1 MTSLV
6 QQTTSYKSEA
16 FVQELIRDRDDVK
29 KYIIDNLGFEYDGT
43 EIFSREIKFINGITV
58 DFRIVKD
65 DKVIA
70 LLECKSGGIGV
81 TDYVRGIGQLLQ
93 YEYFFEEGIL
103 SNGREQYSPEFKT
116 IYFYPSDVIKNN
128 NFNIA
133 RFKYPNSTKLLEVN
147 IENFVV
153 REVVKEE
160 LDKMKSIGSEKVAVS
175 QYYFRDNR
183 LFELFILLQ
192 YLKYLEMMGR
202 ESVDRRKLEEE
213 SLRKLET
220 PNNSNWRNAF
230 ITLSSLGFISK
241 DNLLS
246 EAGKYISIKNYPQF
260 CLEILNSYIKP
271 YVELIFNV
279 LYNNQESS
287 LTELANEIE
296 LMYQGKKVLF
306 VTDSDN
312 RYLSSWLNI
321 LRDDYACIEFT
332 SRSSKRKIVYNPTEL
347 KDSIILDKIAEN
359 EIANRFIDKFNKML
373 ASNELL

>member
-1 MTSLV
+1 MTTL
-6 QQTTSYKSEA
+6 TSKTVAYKSEA

-43 EIFSREIKFINGITV
+43 EKFSREIQFINGITV

-65 DKVIA
+65 DKIIA

-103 SNGREQYSPEFKT
+103 SNGKEPYSPDFKT

-133 RFKYPNSTKLLEVN
+133 RFKYPDSTKLLEVN

-160 LDKMKSIGSEKVAVS
+160 LEKMESIGSEKAAVS

-192 YLKYLEMMGR
+192 YLKYLEMMGK

-213 SLRKLET
+213 YLRKLDT

-271 YVELIFNV
+271 YVELIFDV

-296 LMYQGKKVLF
+296 SMYHGKKVLF

-321 LRDDYACIEFT
+321 LRDDYACIEFN
-332 SRSSKRKIVYNPTEL
+332 SRSNKRKIIYNPTEL
-347 KDSIILDKIAEN
+347 KDSIILDKIADN
-359 EIANRFIDKFNKML
+359 KIAGNFIDKFNKML
-373 ASNELL
+373 ANNELL